1 MGYHAT
7 QYLKFKRDLFST
19 QDTPQAFTNPDT
31 SILLNDN
38 VTNKRG
44 EHRTDQEAGWRSCR
58 LTSKFFGSPDIW
70 HFDGF
75 TPAISSFTLVREQR
89 VFYKNISKN
98 KYLFLSMYKNEPQLQ
113 NQKPLQG
120 MSSPKTWGQSEN
132 GIGYESPCLQNKT
145 TTIITCKRLRISTQ
159 APGYVI
165 RLTCQIT
172 VAASMVV
179 QIQKIQISAPH
190 LLSADHL
197 QYAE

>member
-75 TPAISSFTLVREQR
+75 TPAISSFTLVRVQR

-98 KYLFLSMYKNEPQLQ
+98 KHLFLSMYKNEPQLQ

-120 MSSPKTWGQSEN
+120 MS
-132 GIGYESPCLQNKT
+132 
-145 TTIITCKRLRISTQ
+145 ISKNMG
-159 APGYVI
+159 A
-165 RLTCQIT
+165 
-172 VAASMVV
+172 
-179 QIQKIQISAPH
+179 K
-190 LLSADHL
+190 
-197 QYAE
+197 